1 MKCSIYLL
9 QSAYLI
15 GTKKLAVR
23 GDDQLEYYE
32 YLGGDFVNNLFFG
45 YYLGGVIEK

>member
-1 MKCSIYLL
+1 
-9 QSAYLI
+9 LI